1 MKKLLIVGGSHSE
14 IPLIRSA
21 KNKGFYV
28 ITTGNQKN
36 GVGHRY
42 SDEFHLVDYSQ
53 EKEICKL
60 ALDLN
65 VDYICFGA
73 HDFSMFSTVYTAE
86 KLELPFFDSYETT
99 SLLHH
104 KDKFKEFAKKY
115 NIPTPEGYSF
125 KSKKEAIEF
134 AYNFKLP
141 FIVKPIDMGGGK
153 GIKKVEDKGQIE
165 DAINK
170 AFIYSKDKKIIIEE
184 FFDGDLHSLSAF
196 IQSKEIKFYYTDNEY
211 SCINNPYGVCT
222 STFPAKD
229 VDKVIS
235 RLLNEIEKI
244 AKILNLKDGLIHT
257 QYLQNGKE
265 FSIVE
270 ITRRLPGDFYN
281 IPVEIA
287 TDFPYSDTI
296 IDFCT
301 GENVNI
307 LHKPQKN
314 RFVSR
319 HCLVAKEGIFEGIY
333 FSPQIEKNIVDL
345 YVWEKK
351 EKPIM
356 YPKSGIAILEYSS
369 QDEMEEKTL
378 NLNNLIKIETKP
390 VYEMVINE

>member
-14 IPLIRSA
+14 IPLIKSA

-36 GVGHRY
+36 GIGHKY

-60 ALDLN
+60 ALDLK
-65 VDYICFGA
+65 VDHVCFGA

-86 KLELPFFDSYETT
+86 KLGLPFFDSYETT
-99 SLLHH
+99 SVLHY

-115 NIPTPEGYSF
+115 NIPTPAGYYF

-134 AYNFKLP
+134 AYEYKLP
-141 FIVKPIDMGGGK
+141 FIVKPVDMGGGK
-153 GIKKVEDKGQIE
+153 GITKVENKSQIE

-170 AFIYSKDKKIIIEE
+170 AFIYSKNQKIIIEE
-184 FFDGDLHSLSAF
+184 FFDGDLHSLSTF
-196 IQSKEIKFYYTDNEY
+196 IQNQKIKFYYADNEY
-211 SCINNPYGVCT
+211 PCFNNPYGVCT

-229 VDKVIS
+229 VDNVIS

-244 AKILNLKDGLIHT
+244 AKILELKDGLVHT
-257 QYLQNGKE
+257 QYLQKDKE
-265 FSIVE
+265 FSIIE

-281 IPVEIA
+281 LPVEMA
-287 TDFPYSDTI
+287 TNFPYSDTI

-301 GENVNI
+301 GENVSI

-314 RFVSR
+314 RFLSR
-319 HCLVAKEGIFEGIY
+319 HCLIATGGTFEGIY
-333 FSPQIEKNIVDL
+333 FSPEIEKNIVDL
-345 YVWEKK
+345 YIWEKK
-351 EKPIM
+351 GNPIM

-378 NLNNLIKIETKP
+378 NLNSLIKIKTKP